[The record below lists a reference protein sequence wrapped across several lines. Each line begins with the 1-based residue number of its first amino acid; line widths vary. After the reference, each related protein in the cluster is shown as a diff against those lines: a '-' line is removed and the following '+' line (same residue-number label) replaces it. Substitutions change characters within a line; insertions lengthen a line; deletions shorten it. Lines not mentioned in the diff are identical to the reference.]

1 MKKMSVLAKK
11 ITSMSKNNGGKKP
24 EVTDNLTVQI
34 SLADLGP
41 VVQDPRPDLPES
53 EVWGWLLAEATA
65 RRPKDSPPGDKGTLY
80 NILYAVRK
88 VGAVLQ
94 DKKIVP
100 VVGENGWRKKE
111 DFMEVANECL
121 RPYARQIKAA
131 IEKAYRLSALS
142 QQQSSNT

>member
-1 MKKMSVLAKK
+1 MSILTQVAAERFSRKRNSEPNEPVGEKL
-11 ITSMSKNNGGKKP
+11 I
-24 EVTDNLTVQI
+24 EVPV
-34 SLADLGP
+34 SLADFGS

-65 RRPKDSPPGDKGTLY
+65 SRPKDSPPGDKGTLY
-80 NILYAVRK
+80 NILYAIRK
-88 VGAVLQ
+88 VGAILQ
-94 DKKIVP
+94 DRKIVP

-131 IEKAYRLSALS
+131 IEKAYRLKNTL
-142 QQQSSNT
+142 QQQS

>member
-1 MKKMSVLAKK
+1 MSVLAKK

-24 EVTDNLTVQI
+24 EVTDNLPVQI

-65 RRPKDSPPGDKGTLY
+65 SRPKDSPPGDKGTLY

-94 DKKIVP
+94 DKKLCQLSEKMA
-100 VVGENGWRKKE
+100 GERRKISWRWR
-111 DFMEVANECL
+111 MSV
-121 RPYARQIKAA
+121 
-131 IEKAYRLSALS
+131 
-142 QQQSSNT
+142 

>member
-1 MKKMSVLAKK
+1 MSILTQVAAERFSRKRNSEPNEPVGEKLV
-11 ITSMSKNNGGKKP
+11 
-24 EVTDNLTVQI
+24 EVPI
-34 SLADLGP
+34 SLADFGP

-65 RRPKDSPPGDKGTLY
+65 SRPKDSPPGDKGTLY
-80 NILYAVRK
+80 NILYAIRK
-88 VGAVLQ
+88 VGAILQ

-131 IEKAYRLSALS
+131 IEKAYRLKNTL
-142 QQQSSNT
+142 QQQS